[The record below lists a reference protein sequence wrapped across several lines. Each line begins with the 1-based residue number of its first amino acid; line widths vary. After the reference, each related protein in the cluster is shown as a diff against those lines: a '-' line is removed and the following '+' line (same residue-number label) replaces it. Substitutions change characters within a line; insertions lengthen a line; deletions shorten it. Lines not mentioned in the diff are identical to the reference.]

1 MIAASDADAAG
12 LVALAL
18 DFHRTPTRHA
28 DLLHGPAA
36 LPQGVTTLL
45 KLAGSSDPDPALL
58 ALAPA
63 DELRAAAQFF
73 IEQVLF
79 RRDASHYRVL
89 GLDAHATPEQVKEHH
104 RLLMRVFHPDRENR
118 ADDWKDAFA
127 TRINLAYTAL
137 RDADERRRYDAALAC
152 AARPGTSSAAR
163 PPVLQRRPAPS
174 ARRGMGLLPPFV
186 QRHLPQW
193 VLAGSALVALAVV
206 GVVYLNNPQAPSA
219 SAISATQPPASTATP
234 AAQPERVAAD
244 LAAPAVPE
252 RAEAH
257 PTAESP
263 APVTAVAPT
272 RSAAPRSQAAVDALQ
287 RVERPN
293 APVLPESAPPSP
305 PSPPV
310 QATAPAP
317 VAPANPAPAEP
328 LRLAASPALAEAK
341 PAAVAATPAAPAS
354 AAPAAADP
362 GATLARFLSCYERG
376 DTPSLMA
383 LFDEVAIGGAGGK
396 PQIRREHEALFRATD
411 LRHLAVEAM
420 TWTRDGDWYRGVGR
434 YRATQMRKG
443 EQWLRSEVGTIRV
456 EMQQR
461 GGQALI
467 MVLDY
472 QPGERS

>member
-18 DFHRTPTRHA
+18 DFHRAPTRHA

-36 LPQGVTTLL
+36 LPPGVTTLL
-45 KLAGSSDPDPALL
+45 KLAGASDPDPALL

-89 GLDAHATPEQVKEHH
+89 GLDAQATPEQVKEHH

-137 RDADERRRYDAALAC
+137 RDADERRRYDAALAS
-152 AARPGTSSAAR
+152 APHPKAPSAAR
-163 PPVLQRRPAPS
+163 APVPQRRALAP
-174 ARRGMGLLPPFV
+174 ARRGAIGLLPPFV

-219 SAISATQPPASTATP
+219 SALSVAQAPAATATP
-234 AAQPERVAAD
+234 ATQPEPVAVG
-244 LAAPAVPE
+244 LPALVVPE
-252 RAEAH
+252 RSEA
-257 PTAESP
+257 PATTEAP
-263 APVTAVAPT
+263 APVIVAVP
-272 RSAAPRSQAAVDALQ
+272 PRPARPRAQAAVDAAM
-287 RVERPN
+287 RVEPPSS
-293 APVLPESAPPSP
+293 PVLPESAA

-310 QATAPAP
+310 QAAATAPAVPANPAATGPLSLTASPAPVEAKPAP
-317 VAPANPAPAEP
+317 VA
-328 LRLAASPALAEAK
+328 
-341 PAAVAATPAAPAS
+341 ATPPAPAS
-354 AAPAAADP
+354 ASPAAADP
-362 GATLARFLSCYERG
+362 AATLARFLSCYERG

-411 LRHLAVEAM
+411 LRRLAVDGM

-443 EQWLRSEVGTIRV
+443 EQWLRSEAGTIRV
-456 EMQQR
+456 EMHQR

-472 QPGERS
+472 QPAERS